1 MLIFYREFEI
11 SNFNEEFIKK
21 LESRLTINNLNSWNF
36 KKTSSIYNYKFEQE
50 FLYYR
55 FKILYEWFNKNN
67 NNSKI
72 FLELL
77 ENNISSLGLEKFLN
91 ANEKKYIN
99 LLKSNIFTKNRNIKT
114 LIVDFRLDKGTNVYF
129 HYDNINV
136 FFKKNDQI
144 KLLKSVNDIYLS
156 NSKIFFTSFFN
167 LVYIKLDDIIQIQ
180 KEEDTIKFK
189 TETFEYI
196 IKSYDIET
204 IFISIIRLFKILKRD
219 AIWE

>member
-167 LVYIKLDDIIQIQ
+167 VVYIKLDDIIQIQ

>member
-1 MLIFYREFEI
+1 MLMFYREFEI

-21 LESRLTINNLNSWNF
+21 LESKLTINNLNSWNF

-77 ENNISSLGLEKFLN
+77 ESNISSLGLEKFLN
-91 ANEKKYIN
+91 ANEKKYLN

-114 LIVDFRLDKGTNVYF
+114 LIVNFRLDKGTNVYF

-167 LVYIKLDDIIQIQ
+167 VVYIKLDDIIQIQ
-180 KEEDTIKFK
+180 KEKDSIKFK
-189 TETFEYI
+189 IETFEYI